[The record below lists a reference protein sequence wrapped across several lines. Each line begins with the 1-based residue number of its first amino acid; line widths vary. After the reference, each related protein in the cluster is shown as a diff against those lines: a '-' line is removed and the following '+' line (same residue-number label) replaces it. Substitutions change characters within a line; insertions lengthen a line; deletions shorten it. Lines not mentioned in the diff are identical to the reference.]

1 MKTKRPDPQL
11 RLRILLGRD
20 IAVGPGKADLLEAI
34 LRTSSIAAAAREMD
48 MSYKRAWLLI
58 DTMNRC
64 FAKPVIAAKK
74 GGNRG
79 GGAELTALGEEVLIR
94 YRRMQTAARRA
105 TADDLEV
112 LRRKMRKVS

>member
-1 MKTKRPDPQL
+1 MKTKLPNPQL
-11 RLRILLGRD
+11 RLRILVGQN

-34 LRTSSIAAAAREMD
+34 LKTNSIAAAAREMS

-64 FAKPVIAAKK
+64 FTKPVVAAKK

-79 GGAELTALGEEVLIR
+79 GGAGLTALGEEVLVR
-94 YRRMQTAARRA
+94 YRRMQSATRRA
-105 TADDLEV
+105 TTDDLEA
-112 LRRKMRKVS
+112 LRRKMRKVK

>member
-1 MKTKRPDPQL
+1 MKTKCPEPQL
-11 RLRILLGRD
+11 RLRILLGRN

-34 LRTSSIAAAAREMD
+34 LKTSSIAAASRQMG

-64 FAKPVIAAKK
+64 FAKPIVAAKK

-79 GGAELTALGEEVLIR
+79 GGARLTALGEEVLVR
-94 YRRMQTAARRA
+94 YRRMQSAMLRA
-105 TADDLEV
+105 TTGDLRA
-112 LRRKMRKVS
+112 LRRKMRKVK